1 MKTVVISCSPKKKF
15 AASAYFARLQCAFLR
30 GQKVRKNLRAKSDYA
45 EIRDELADAS
55 AVVFCMPLYVDGI
68 PSHVLPFLKEMET
81 FCRDRSLQLQVYVI
95 SNNGFIEGNQ
105 NSVVMEI
112 MENFCVRSNLAFGG
126 GLGVGGGVMLNV
138 MRIVSLVQL
147 GMFFLTTV
155 LYGIQSGK
163 WFSPYMTMGF
173 LISIAVI
180 VFLQSGL
187 FWHVL
192 RMGCAIQRKDFY
204 GKKYTRILL
213 PSFLFILFA
222 DLFFLIVSLI
232 QGGIFRGWLK
242 KK

>member
-45 EIRDELADAS
+45 EIFDELADAS